1 MARTGIEGY
10 LKRLEQAQK
19 EVLSALED
27 LEQHELLYATEDWR
41 WNTVRRVM
49 PRLGDH
55 VREHATQ
62 FVAEAIG
69 GMPYDASTFTC

>member
-27 LEQHELLYATEDWR
+27 LEQHELLYATENWR
-41 WNTVRRVM
+41 WDTVRR
-49 PRLGDH
+49 D
-55 VREHATQ
+55 ATPGRSC
-62 FVAEAIG
+62 A
-69 GMPYDASTFTC
+69 